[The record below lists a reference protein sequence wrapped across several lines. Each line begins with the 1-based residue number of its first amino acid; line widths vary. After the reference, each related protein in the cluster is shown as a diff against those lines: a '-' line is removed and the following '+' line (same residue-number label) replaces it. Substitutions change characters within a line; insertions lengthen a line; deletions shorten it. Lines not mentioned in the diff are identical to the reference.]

1 MKSLKGLS
9 PATEALVL
17 VGFSLFMVSAISQVD
32 PQLVYEMT
40 EEEKP
45 IDQLGDKR
53 PGLDIGSAVYTS
65 NTESTSV
72 LIRNSGEIELT
83 NFTVTAEVNGT
94 EFNKRVSETISP
106 SEVINVEI
114 RTFKSPSLVKVNSE
128 QIEISD
134 EETSIRTSITYREAE
149 AGHGHNI

>member
-1 MKSLKGLS
+1 MKSLEGLS

-17 VGFSLFMVSAISQVD
+17 VGFSLFMISAISQVD

-45 IDQLGDKR
+45 VDKLGDKR
-53 PGLDIGSAVYTS
+53 AGLNIGSAVYRS
-65 NTESTSV
+65 NTESTSI

-94 EFNKRVSETISP
+94 EFNKRVSETLSP
-106 SEVINVEI
+106 AEVINVEI
-114 RTFKSPSLVKVNSE
+114 RTYESPAFVRVDSDQLD
-128 QIEISD
+128 ISD
-134 EETSIRTSITYREAE
+134 EEKSIRTSITYREAE
-149 AGHGHNI
+149 AGHYYI